1 MVVPGLMGYLPV
13 EMDLEEQ
20 VELLRQQLEALTGS
34 PKELGVLLSL
44 RHGMTER
51 LATILH
57 ILVKRSPAVVSRH
70 AFHALFYGGLEN
82 GGPDPA
88 IFAIHL
94 SRLRSVLR
102 RLGCPGKI
110 ATVWNAGWKA
120 DADLVNWVKELYDR
134 NIPQEK

>member
-1 MVVPGLMGYLPV
+1 
-13 EMDLEEQ
+13 MDLEEQ

-34 PKELGVLLSL
+34 PQELGVLMTL

-70 AFHALFYGGLEN
+70 AFHALFYGGRED
-82 GGPDPA
+82 GGPDPV

-102 RLGCPGKI
+102 RLNCPGRVD
-110 ATVWNAGWKA
+110 TVWNAGWKA
-120 DADLVNWVKELYDR
+120 DAALVQWVKDLYK
-134 NIPQEK
+134 NHIPQEE